1 MAKKRLEM
9 KRRKSFVV
17 GLTFKEANEINKEK
31 IEDEKNDKTPLKPN
45 DRLHDDQDEQKV
57 FVVSDYSAGD
67 TPRADDRLFVT
78 PFWRLTSDQKI

>member
-45 DRLHDDQDEQKV
+45 DRLHDD
-57 FVVSDYSAGD
+57 
-67 TPRADDRLFVT
+67 
-78 PFWRLTSDQKI
+78 